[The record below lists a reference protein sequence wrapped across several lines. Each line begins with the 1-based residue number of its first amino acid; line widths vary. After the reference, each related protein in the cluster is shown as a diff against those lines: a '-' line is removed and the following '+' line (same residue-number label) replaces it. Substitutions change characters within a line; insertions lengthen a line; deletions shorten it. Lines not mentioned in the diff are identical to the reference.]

1 VNSGMT
7 EPPDAAHPTS
17 FNLLDEPWLPVV
29 IDNAAGGD
37 VPLTTL
43 FRIASRIDRLGA
55 EVGTMNVALLRL
67 LLAILHRALAA
78 VTPDS
83 ADESRTIVEE
93 LRNRWDEAGLPVV
106 LDYLERHRERF
117 FLFHPTMPFYQV
129 ADLAS
134 PKGEVSELS
143 RLVAERPPYLGTRS
157 TRGLRRISAA
167 DAARWLTHVHAY
179 DVSGIKTGVVGHP
192 RAKGGKVYPEGV
204 GWCGQLGSLHL
215 VGRTL
220 LDTLLLNLWAAV
232 SPAEVRDH
240 DLPPWERPPTTADES
255 PELASRPYGPVD
267 LYTWQPR
274 LVRLVGDENGVT
286 GVVLTYGD
294 RFIVQK
300 RQWVQHIEPMTGW
313 RYSKPQSAK
322 YHEAIFMPRTHDPNS
337 QLWRSMST
345 LIRPGAE
352 RAPTDDLPAQVIE
365 HASQLRGSSL
375 LPDGIVRLHAT
386 GVTYGSNNSVLDDF
400 FDDGLDL
407 PGALLDPEQ
416 RALRAVAIN
425 AVSAARNGTSAVWKL
440 ADNLARAA
448 GASGDSVNGA
458 RQEAEALAYSRLDP
472 LYRDWIL
479 TDLTLWEHDLLV
491 SEAHWH
497 SRAST
502 ELYRLGEDLVHQ
514 VPLIAW
520 RGFDANGPRSDVGQ
534 IFVWFQRG
542 LDAAFPKQRAQQTAP
557 DPQYQPSEVSR

>member
-1 VNSGMT
+1 MDPGKT
-7 EPPDAAHPTS
+7 EPHDPAHPAA

-29 IDNAAGGD
+29 IGNAAGED
-37 VPLTTL
+37 VSLTEL
-43 FRIASRIDRLGA
+43 FRMAARIDRIGA

-67 LLAILHRALAA
+67 LLAILHRALREI
-78 VTPDS
+78 TPDS
-83 ADESRTIVEE
+83 ADESRMTVEE
-93 LRNRWDEAGLPVV
+93 LRSRWDEAQLPVV
-106 LDYLERHRERF
+106 LDYLEYHRERF
-117 FLFHPTMPFYQV
+117 YLFHPATPFYQV

-157 TRGLRRISAA
+157 SRGLRLISAA
-167 DAARWLTHVHAY
+167 DAARWLVHVQAY
-179 DVSGIKTGVVGHP
+179 DVAGIKTGVIGHP

-232 SPAEVRDH
+232 SPTELRDH
-240 DLPPWERPPTTADES
+240 DLPPWERPSTTVHQS
-255 PELASRPYGPVD
+255 PDLASRPYGPVD

-274 LVRLVGDENGVT
+274 RVRLAGDENGVT

-294 RFIVQK
+294 RFIMQE
-300 RQWVQHIEPMTGW
+300 RQWVRHIEPLTAW

-322 YHEAIFMPRTHDPNS
+322 FHADIFMPRGHDPAAH
-337 QLWRSMST
+337 LWVGMAP
-345 LIRPGAE
+345 LIQPGAE
-352 RAPTDDLPAQVIE
+352 RATADGRPAGIIE
-365 HASQLRGSSL
+365 HASTLRGSPL
-375 LPDGIVRLHAT
+375 LPDGIVHLHAT
-386 GVTYGSNNSVLDDF
+386 GVSYGSNNSVFDDF
-400 FDDGLDL
+400 FDDTLDL
-407 PGALLDPEQ
+407 PSVLLDPDQ
-416 RALRAVAIN
+416 RGPRLVAIA
-425 AVSAARNGTSAVWKL
+425 AVSAARKGASAVWKL

-472 LYRDWIL
+472 LYRDWLL
-479 TDLTLWEHDLLV
+479 TELMQWEHDPQV
-491 SEAHWH
+491 AEAHWH
-497 SRAST
+497 SRASV

-514 VPLIAW
+514 VSSTAW
-520 RGFDANGPRSDVGQ
+520 RGFDANGPRADVGQ

-542 LDAAFPKQRAQQTAP
+542 LATAFPKQGMNQAEP
-557 DPQYQPSEVSR
+557 DPQHQPLEVS